1 MRLKHWIKHPPEV
14 NENTVKYTMDASEM
28 AAVDANKQRY
38 QVGFDHIILHLFRYQ
53 VGFDR
58 VVLLLFEKRCAVL
71 TNASVALRR
80 RT

>member
-1 MRLKHWIKHPPEV
+1 VRLKHWIKHPPEV

-38 QVGFDHIILHLFRYQ
+38 QVGFDH
-53 VGFDR
+53 
-58 VVLLLFEKRCAVL
+58 VVPHLFEKRRAFL
-71 TNASVALRR
+71 TNASAALRR